1 MTNPRSLHLFLSVG
15 TTARLLEYAHQLQ
28 TIDAHLAA
36 CLDREASAHVRVAH
50 LGNGR
55 LLLHADST
63 AWSTRLR
70 YLVPQL
76 LRCLRQNTVL
86 ADLQHIEV
94 RVTPSAQPAT
104 PVTRPVVLSAD
115 NAAILDST
123 ANSISDPALR
133 AALKR
138 LARRGRTKPD
148 V

>member
-1 MTNPRSLHLFLSVG
+1 MTKPRSLHLFLSVG

-28 TIDAHLAA
+28 TLNAHLAA
-36 CLDREASAHVRVAH
+36 CLEREASAHARVAH

-55 LLLHADST
+55 LLLHTDSA

-76 LRCLRQNTVL
+76 LRCLRQNSAL

-94 RVTPSAQPAT
+94 RVAPSAQPAV

-138 LARRGRTKPD
+138 LARHGRNEPD